1 MTINKQDEVDERLH
15 RLERENRAFK
25 RLFALA
31 LACVLVLI
39 AAGFDRAD
47 DVKKVVE
54 AERFVLRDANG
65 KERIRMSADAA
76 DQAASIMLFNSE
88 QKVVAVLYAD
98 DREKSSV
105 LTLQNPDASAF
116 TCLNM
121 KEDGTTHFSVEKA
134 DKKVLCSIGMHG
146 NDKLPKVFILDR
158 DGNVKYEAPNE

>member
-1 MTINKQDEVDERLH
+1 MTINKQDEFDERLH

-54 AERFVLRDANG
+54 AERFVLRGANG
-65 KERIRMSADAA
+65 KERIRISTDAA
-76 DQAASIMLFNSE
+76 AQAAWIILFNSD
-88 QKVVAVLYAD
+88 QKEVAYLYAD

-105 LTLQNPDASAF
+105 LTLQNPDGSAV
-116 TCLNM
+116 TSLSM
-121 KEDGTTHFSVEKA
+121 KEDGTSHFTVEKA

-158 DGNVKYEAPNE
+158 EGNVKFEAPKE